1 MNCNLTLFSAA
12 SGYLGRKYVTT
23 RNDRDLAT
31 AFCCARHCKLEDD
44 MKNSLKLSI
53 FSGFAVLSLAA
64 SPAIAGDN
72 PKVAAEVMALARAQ
86 WDAEIAG
93 KPVADQIVS
102 LADDYTEFSAGTPI
116 RIDGK
121 SMNARFYQAG
131 ELGGTKPV
139 ASDMVNPKVQVYGDT
154 AILTYNFVG
163 LNQSKDGK
171 VENNNAVSTRVYSL
185 INGKWMLVH
194 GHFTVVK

>member
-1 MNCNLTLFSAA
+1 MKHVLKMSALSVFTGLA
-12 SGYLGRKYVTT
+12 MMTT
-23 RNDRDLAT
+23 PA
-31 AFCCARHCKLEDD
+31 
-44 MKNSLKLSI
+44 
-53 FSGFAVLSLAA
+53 LAA
-64 SPAIAGDN
+64 DN

-93 KPVADQIVS
+93 KPVADQIIS
-102 LADDYTEFSAGTPI
+102 FADDYTEFSAGAPV

-121 SMNARFYQAG
+121 AMNARFYNAVAMDG
-131 ELGGTKPV
+131 SKPL

-163 LNQSKDGK
+163 VLQSKDGK
-171 VENNNAVSTRVYSL
+171 IEPNNAVSTRVYSR

-194 GHFTVVK
+194 GHFSLVK

>member
-1 MNCNLTLFSAA
+1 MNGNLTLFSAA
-12 SGYLGRKYVTT
+12 AGNLGRKNVTT
-23 RNDRDLAT
+23 RNARGRAT
-31 AFCCARHCKLEDD
+31 AIAFARLYKLEDE
-44 MKNSLKLSI
+44 MKNLLKLSA
-53 FSGFAVLSLAA
+53 FSGVAALALVT
-64 SPAIAGDN
+64 SPAMAGDN

-93 KPVADQIVS
+93 KPVSDQIVS
-102 LADDYTEFSAGTPI
+102 LADDYTEFSPGAPI

-121 SMNARFYQAG
+121 AMNARFYQAA
-131 ELGGTKPV
+131 ELDGSKPL

-163 LNQSKDGK
+163 MVQSKDGK
-171 VENNNAVSTRVYSL
+171 IAPNNAVSTRVYSL
-185 INGKWMLVH
+185 VNGKWMLVH

>member
-1 MNCNLTLFSAA
+1 
-12 SGYLGRKYVTT
+12 
-23 RNDRDLAT
+23 
-31 AFCCARHCKLEDD
+31 
-44 MKNSLKLSI
+44 
-53 FSGFAVLSLAA
+53 
-64 SPAIAGDN
+64 
-72 PKVAAEVMALARAQ
+72 
-86 WDAEIAG
+86 
-93 KPVADQIVS
+93 
-102 LADDYTEFSAGTPI
+102 
-116 RIDGK
+116 
-121 SMNARFYQAG
+121 MNARFYQAG
-131 ELGGTKPV
+131 ELGGTKSV